1 LVRPELP
8 EQPVPARPV
17 QLEPQPLVL
26 LERLGLGLAQQKL
39 QVLQVPERPELE
51 PRQQEQKLLVQL
63 LARQLLAL
71 HLGRLREVS

>member
-1 LVRPELP
+1 MVRPELP

-26 LERLGLGLAQQKL
+26 PERLGLARQEL
-39 QVLQVPERPELE
+39 QELQEPERPELE
-51 PRQQEQKLLVQL
+51 PRQQEQKLLVQP